1 MPEFRSRRAAF
12 QQVAAVKHQGLGA
25 AERSLTFVARD
36 ASPGEDCR
44 VSLEIGTDEDPQHFH
59 DEMGD
64 HVGSRLNWLRAGV
77 LGANDGIVST
87 AGVVMGVAGA
97 TDDSGAILIAGIAAL
112 TAGALSMGTGEY
124 VSVST
129 QRDSEKS
136 LLSLEALELKQMP
149 ETEERELAKMYVDK
163 GLSPETAERVARELT
178 EHDALRAHADIEFGI
193 DPDNLTNP
201 WHAAWASMIAFTVGA
216 LLPLMIVAFV
226 PDGVR
231 IMVTVVS
238 VMIALALT
246 GFVSARIGYS
256 PRLPAG
262 VRNVSGGLLAMGVTY
277 LIGMLAGTQLG

>member
-1 MPEFRSRRAAF
+1 M
-12 QQVAAVKHQGLGA
+12 
-25 AERSLTFVARD
+25 
-36 ASPGEDCR
+36 
-44 VSLEIGTDEDPQHFH
+44 EIGTDEDPKHFH
-59 DEMGD
+59 DDLGD
-64 HVGSRLNWLRAGV
+64 HVGTRLNWLRAAV

-97 TDDSGAILIAGIAAL
+97 TDDSGAIVIAGIAAL
-112 TAGALSMGTGEY
+112 TAGALSMGAGEY

-129 QRDSEKS
+129 QRDSERS
-136 LLSLEALELKQMP
+136 ILDLEAAELRQMP
-149 ETEERELAKMYVDK
+149 QTEERELAAMYVEK
-163 GLSPETAERVARELT
+163 GLSPETAEKVARELT

-201 WHAAWASMIAFTVGA
+201 WHAAWASMVAFTIGA
-216 LLPLMIVAFV
+216 LLPLLVVAFV

-231 IMVTVVS
+231 VLLTVLS
-238 VMIALALT
+238 VVAALALT

-256 PRLPAG
+256 PRLPAV

>member
-1 MPEFRSRRAAF
+1 MSFE
-12 QQVAAVKHQGLGA
+12 
-25 AERSLTFVARD
+25 T
-36 ASPGEDCR
+36 
-44 VSLEIGTDEDPQHFH
+44 GTDEDPRHFH

-97 TDDSGAILIAGIAAL
+97 TDDSAAILIAGIAAL

-136 LLSLEALELKQMP
+136 LLSLEARELQQMP

-163 GLSPETAERVARELT
+163 GLTAETAQRVARELT

-201 WHAAWASMIAFTVGA
+201 WHAAWASMIAFIVGA
-216 LLPLMIVAFV
+216 LLPLLIVAFV

-231 IMVTVVS
+231 ILVTVLS
-238 VMIALALT
+238 VMAALALT
-246 GFVSARIGYS
+246 GFVSATIGYS
-256 PRLPAG
+256 PRAQAV
-262 VRNVSGGLLAMGVTY
+262 VRNMAGGLLSMGVTY
-277 LIGMLAGTQLG
+277 LIGSFAGIYVG

>member
-1 MPEFRSRRAAF
+1 
-12 QQVAAVKHQGLGA
+12 
-25 AERSLTFVARD
+25 
-36 ASPGEDCR
+36 

-59 DEMGD
+59 DELGD
-64 HVGSRLNWLRAGV
+64 HVGTRLNWLRAAV

-97 TDDSGAILIAGIAAL
+97 TDDSGTIVIAGIAAL
-112 TAGALSMGTGEY
+112 TAGALSMGAGEY

-129 QRDSEKS
+129 QRDSERS
-136 LLSLEALELKQMP
+136 ILDLEAKELRQMP
-149 ETEERELAKMYVDK
+149 QTEERELAAMYVDK
-163 GLSPETAERVARELT
+163 GLSPETAEKVARELT

-201 WHAAWASMIAFTVGA
+201 WHAAWASMLAFTIGA
-216 LLPLMIVAFV
+216 LLPLLVVAFV

-231 IMVTVVS
+231 VLVTVLSTVA
-238 VMIALALT
+238 ALALT

-256 PRLPAG
+256 PRLPAV

-277 LIGMLAGTQLG
+277 LIGTLAGTTIG